1 MPFRMQP
8 GKFYRMPV
16 VFGPSLGPRQRGSS
30 HTLFSQDAPK
40 ATVVT
45 VSFRTDPVQL
55 EALLPEGFS
64 LRAEPVVSVRF
75 TCLKEIPWLAGRGY
89 NHMGLSFPAVFKG
102 KRDTVAG
109 DFLTVLW
116 ENLCD
121 PIITGR
127 EELGYSKIYCELPEP
142 AVLAGTTHC
151 TASWL
156 GFKFMDL
163 RVSGL
168 RVPSPEEAAKLVD
181 PSSEGVLHFKYMPR
195 TGDWGTADAAYA
207 TLTPYADPN
216 KTVTERWVGSGSVK
230 FHEATW
236 EDLPT
241 LYNIVNCF
249 HALEVREWLGASVVK
264 TVGAKDYSD
273 QRILS

>member
-1 MPFRMQP
+1 MSFQFQP

-30 HTLFSQDAPK
+30 HTLISRDAPK
-40 ATVVT
+40 ATVIT
-45 VSFRTDPVQL
+45 VRFRTDGEQL
-55 EALLPEGFS
+55 EALLPEGFA
-64 LRAEPVVSVRF
+64 LAADPVVSVRA
-75 TCLKEIPWLAGRGY
+75 TYLKEIPWLAGRGY
-89 NHMGLSFPAVFKG
+89 NHLGISFPATFKG
-102 KRDTVAG
+102 KRDAVTG

-121 PIITGR
+121 PILTGR

-142 AVLAGTTHC
+142 VVHSGTTHC

-156 GFKFMDL
+156 GFTFMDL

-168 RVPSPEEAAKLVD
+168 KAPTAEEAASLAD
-181 PSSEGVLHFKYMPR
+181 PRSEGVLHYKYVPR
-195 TGDWGTADAAYA
+195 TGKWGTADAAYA
-207 TLTPYADPN
+207 TLTPVHDPN
-216 KTVTERWVGSGSVK
+216 REVTEVRVGEGSVQ

-241 LYNIVNCF
+241 LYNITNTF
-249 HALEVREWLGASVVK
+249 HAMQVKEWCGASIVK

-273 QRILS
+273 QRILL